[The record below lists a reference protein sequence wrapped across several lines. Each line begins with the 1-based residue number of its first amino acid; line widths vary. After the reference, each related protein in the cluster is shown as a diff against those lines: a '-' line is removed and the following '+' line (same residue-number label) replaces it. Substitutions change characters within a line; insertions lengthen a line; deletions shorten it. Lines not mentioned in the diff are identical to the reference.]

1 MASIHIKTA
10 FGHIRRSPFQA
21 LAAIFVLGLTFFV
34 STLLV
39 VLVYASNNVL
49 SYFETR
55 PQVIVFLKDDAN
67 TELTGELQTKLG
79 NDERVNEVRY
89 VSKEEAFG
97 IYKDATSYNPLL
109 SELVSPAIFPA
120 SLEFSLINLEHAEN
134 IFEEIR
140 NEEIVDQIGFTAN
153 LGSEDNLADVVGKL
167 RRVSLYIRVGGGV
180 LTGVLFGMSF
190 VVLLVIIGM
199 RMTTRRKE
207 VEILDLIGATSGFIR
222 SPIVLE
228 GLIYAF
234 VGVFVG
240 WLFALIVVLYS
251 SPSLISYFNEI
262 PVIPKNTQ
270 DFFLF
275 FLVVLGIELLIGF
288 FLALTGSMLAVSRA
302 RKTR

>member
-55 PQVIVFLKDDAN
+55 PQVIVFLIDDSDG
-67 TELTGELQTKLG
+67 EQTGELRTKLG
-79 NDERVNEVRY
+79 NDSRVDEVRY

-120 SLEFSLINLEHAEN
+120 SLEFSLIDLEYAED

-180 LTGVLFGMSF
+180 LTGVLLGMSF
-190 VVLLVIIGM
+190 LILLVIIGM

-234 VGVFVG
+234 VGVFIG

-262 PVIPKNTQ
+262 PVIPKSTQ

-275 FLVVLGIELLIGF
+275 FVVLLGIELLIGF